1 MPDDLLIALNP
12 EEDSSLPYLI
22 RIPLGAAGVVLKTRD
37 TWPRTSKLYCHRAA
51 SWPADAEIILR
62 LPVRRCTRR
71 GAAIDLILDRAREN
85 RSQFVITRARGR
97 EMIFWQSPKT
107 SKQARP
113 GVHIP
118 TARAHRQV
126 LEILID
132 SGEKYP
138 YRFSGQQATTVRE
151 RLACGDYA
159 VQLAGTVVA
168 VVERKTSND
177 LISSMISGRMKFL
190 MAELAELPRAAVVVE
205 EGYGKIFKD
214 PYVGRLGCCRAT
226 GRDPGAVPGGADRV
240 LRDPAARRGMDL
252 SLARRMPVRTRA
264 RGGYIGAGGEL
275 QSSLGGVRDR
285 PTPAAEAGRYS
296 NMGSTL
302 RIGRAG
308 SRTNS
313 RRDSGGLGPGPFR
326 VLAHKPYAELIRLG
340 AADPTC
346 RSANCGHAQ
355 PCRMSTAGLRQRCR
369 RGADPLNIPQL
380 RRCAPPR
387 RSPAR
392 SWLR

>member
-1 MPDDLLIALNP
+1 MVASALPSTFFFPYVCHRRKVPDDLLIALNP

-22 RIPLGAAGVVLKTRD
+22 RIPLGAAGIVLKTRD

-51 SWPADAEIILR
+51 GWPPDAQIILR

-85 RSQFVITRARGR
+85 RSQFVMTQARGR

-118 TARAHRQV
+118 TARAHGQV

-138 YRFSGQQATTVRE
+138 YRFSGQQATTARE

-159 VQLAGTVVA
+159 VKLAGTVVA
-168 VVERKTSND
+168 VVERKTPND

-205 EGYGKIFKD
+205 EGYGRSSST
-214 PYVGRLGCCRAT
+214 PMWPARLLPSNWLRSRRSSRQCRSCSARPGRSPRNG
-226 GRDPGAVPGGADRV
+226 PF
-240 LRDPAARRGMDL
+240 
-252 SLARRMPVRTRA
+252 
-264 RGGYIGAGGEL
+264 
-275 QSSLGGVRDR
+275 
-285 PTPAAEAGRYS
+285 
-296 NMGSTL
+296 
-302 RIGRAG
+302 AG
-308 SRTNS
+308 SAHASMNSSSRQAHRRWRRASVKPWRRTPPHHRGS
-313 RRDSGGLGPGPFR
+313 RSQPLFERGLDGP
-326 VLAHKPYAELIRLG
+326 
-340 AADPTC
+340 D
-346 RSANCGHAQ
+346 
-355 PCRMSTAGLRQRCR
+355 
-369 RGADPLNIPQL
+369 
-380 RRCAPPR
+380 
-387 RSPAR
+387 
-392 SWLR
+392 

>member
-1 MPDDLLIALNP
+1 MVASALPPTFFFPYVCHGRNVPDDLLIALNP
-12 EEDSSLPYLI
+12 EEDSSLPYLV
-22 RIPLGAAGVVLKTRD
+22 RIPLGAAGIVLKTRD

-118 TARAHRQV
+118 TARAHGQV

-138 YRFSGQQATTVRE
+138 YHFSGQQATTVRE

-159 VQLAGTVVA
+159 VQLAGTVIA
-168 VVERKTSND
+168 VVERKTPND
-177 LISSMISGRMKFL
+177 LISSMISGRMRFL

-205 EGYGKIFKD
+205 EGYSKIFKH
-214 PYVGRLGCCRAT
+214 PYVAGSVAAERLAEIQAQF
-226 GRDPGAVPGGADRV
+226 PAVPIVFCETR
-240 LRDPAARRGMDL
+240 P
-252 SLARRMPVRTRA
+252 LAEEWTYRW
-264 RGGYIGAGGEL
+264 
-275 QSSLGGVRDR
+275 
-285 PTPAAEAGRYS
+285 
-296 NMGSTL
+296 
-302 RIGRAG
+302 
-308 SRTNS
+308 
-313 RRDSGGLGPGPFR
+313 
-326 VLAHKPYAELIRLG
+326 LG
-340 AADPTC
+340 ACQYELELAAGT
-346 RSANCGHAQ
+346 SALEESFSQALEAYA
-355 PCRMSTAGLRQRCR
+355 T
-369 RGADPLNIPQL
+369 
-380 RRCAPPR
+380 APPR
-387 RSPAR
+387 QPKPAAVRTWARRSGLAVPDRGRIPAEIR
-392 SWLR
+392 AAWDQAHSGS